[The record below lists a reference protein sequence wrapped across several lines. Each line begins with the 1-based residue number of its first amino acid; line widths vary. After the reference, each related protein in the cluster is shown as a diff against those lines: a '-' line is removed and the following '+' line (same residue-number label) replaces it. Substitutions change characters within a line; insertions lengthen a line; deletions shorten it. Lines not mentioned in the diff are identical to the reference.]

1 MQLITALK
9 MEKIKLLFSLK
20 FFTISISLFSQK
32 NNEIVYIEFNKSK
45 DNHVSKKGSINYFD
59 ICIDNNKYVRFQYG
73 IYNVK
78 TVQEFNFKIM
88 NRIELS
94 EFLKKDNPNKNNRPK
109 DYSAIQSVYQRTPAP
124 ELQLSVLK
132 V

>member
-1 MQLITALK
+1 MQLITVLK
-9 MEKIKLLFSLK
+9 MEKIKLLFIFM
-20 FFTISISLFSQK
+20 FFTLSISLFSQK

-78 TVQEFNFKIM
+78 TVQQFNSKIM

-94 EFLKKDNPNKNNRPK
+94 KFLKKDSPNKNINYIIIDRVK
-109 DYSAIQSVYQRTPAP
+109 NYYNLYKSDHLIRKITD
-124 ELQLSVLK
+124 
-132 V
+132 

>member
-9 MEKIKLLFSLK
+9 MEKIKLLFSLM

-94 EFLKKDNPNKNNRPK
+94 EFLKKDNPNKNINYIII
-109 DYSAIQSVYQRTPAP
+109 D
-124 ELQLSVLK
+124 K
-132 V
+132 VKNSYNLYESDHLIRKIVD